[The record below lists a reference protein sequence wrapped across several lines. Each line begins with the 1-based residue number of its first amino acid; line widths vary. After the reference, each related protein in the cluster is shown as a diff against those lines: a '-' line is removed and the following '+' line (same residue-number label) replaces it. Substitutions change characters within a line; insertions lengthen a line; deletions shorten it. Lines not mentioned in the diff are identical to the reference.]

1 MVSAKEER
9 FSFRI
14 SISVRGLDG
23 FRLYHASTLISII
36 EHTYTCCVPKPLQ
49 HSFSYYFFPHST
61 YWDQSMNYTE
71 IKLL

>member
-23 FRLYHASTLISII
+23 FCHYHASTIIPTI
-36 EHTYTCCVPKPLQ
+36 EHMYTCCVPKPLQ
-49 HSFSYYFFPHST
+49 HSFSY
-61 YWDQSMNYTE
+61 
-71 IKLL
+71 